1 MTRLRDVGHV
11 ERVLRRN
18 GFSSGAFVKKLE
30 EIEGRDGWTRA
41 PARTASDHDLR
52 RNEWHV
58 AQPPLDPAV
67 GRRWARDGAREVC
80 ELLLEVDDFKRW
92 AGNMKRKA
100 RTRQRTRHK

>member
-1 MTRLRDVGHV
+1 MFFLKPWRKKH
-11 ERVLRRN
+11 ER
-18 GFSSGAFVKKLE
+18 KKLE

-100 RTRQRTRHK
+100 RTRQRIRHK